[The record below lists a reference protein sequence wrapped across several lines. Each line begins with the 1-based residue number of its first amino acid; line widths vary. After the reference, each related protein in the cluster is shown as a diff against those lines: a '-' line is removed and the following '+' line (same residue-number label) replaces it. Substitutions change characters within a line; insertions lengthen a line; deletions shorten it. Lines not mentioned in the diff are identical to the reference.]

1 MKGKKICLITGGVRG
16 LGRVLSLTLLKKG
29 YTVIS
34 NYVRADEAASE
45 LKDKGSIIFRADISM
60 YDECIMLRDFIRE
73 RFGMLHALINN
84 AAITRDELLI
94 KIRESDWE
102 HVLQVNLKGVF
113 NTISLFTDLLEKTEG
128 HIVNISSYSGI
139 RGKAGQSAYSASKAG
154 LIGLS
159 LVAARELS
167 SRKIKVN
174 VVAPGYMETDMGRAS
189 QRAMEIAKDESL
201 LKTLTSKEEVA
212 GFIAFLLETETITG
226 QVFRIDSRI

>member
-1 MKGKKICLITGGVRG
+1 MKHDRVCLITGGVRG

-34 NYVRADEAASE
+34 NYVRSVQEASE
-45 LKDKGSIIFRADISM
+45 MKDKGCIIFRADISR
-60 YDECIMLRDFIRE
+60 YEECIMLRNFITE

-94 KIRESDWE
+94 KLRESDWDD
-102 HVLQVNLKGVF
+102 VTQVNLKGVF
-113 NTISLFTDLLEKTEG
+113 NTITIFSDLLEKTRG

-167 SRKIKVN
+167 QKKIKVN

-189 QRAMEIAKDESL
+189 PRAMEVAKDESL